1 MKLII
6 EFVAY
11 NLIPGAFGYVFL
23 RTAFITSSVLLYKK
37 IITDKFFIIY
47 TLSAID
53 FFVLLRCTIIENFC
67 SKKQNCLIGE
77 IWRLKEI
84 VI

>member
-6 EFVAY
+6 EFGAY

-53 FFVLLRCTIIENFC
+53 FFVLLRYTIIENFC
-67 SKKQNCLIGE
+67 SEMQNYLIGV

>member
-6 EFVAY
+6 EFGAY

-37 IITDKFFIIY
+37 IITDNFFIIY

-53 FFVLLRCTIIENFC
+53 FFVLLRYTIIENFC
-67 SKKQNCLIGE
+67 SIMQNSLIGE
-77 IWRLKEI
+77 MWRLKEI

>member
-6 EFVAY
+6 EFGAY

-47 TLSAID
+47 TLSAIV
-53 FFVLLRCTIIENFC
+53 FFVLLRYTIIENFC
-67 SKKQNCLIGE
+67 SIMQNSLIGE

>member
-6 EFVAY
+6 ECGAY

-47 TLSAID
+47 TLSAIV
-53 FFVLLRCTIIENFC
+53 FFVLLRYTIIENFC
-67 SKKQNCLIGE
+67 SIMQNSLIGE

>member
-6 EFVAY
+6 EFGAY
-11 NLIPGAFGYVFL
+11 NLIPGAFGYVLL

-53 FFVLLRCTIIENFC
+53 FFVLLRYTIIENFC
-67 SKKQNCLIGE
+67 SIMQNSLIGE